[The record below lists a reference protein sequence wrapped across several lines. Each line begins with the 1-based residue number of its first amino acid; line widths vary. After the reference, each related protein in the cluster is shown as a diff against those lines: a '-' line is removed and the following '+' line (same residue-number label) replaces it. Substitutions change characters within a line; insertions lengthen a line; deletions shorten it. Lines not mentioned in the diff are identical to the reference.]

1 MNQNK
6 PFILQ
11 LWIIFI
17 LVTTINCNL
26 LTAQDTKPEASRF
39 TVVDQGNNPVAGA
52 KIYGSDGDFI
62 GETNET
68 GITYQAI
75 TSKFITI
82 KSERYDDKTIRIRA
96 HGEPVIVEM
105 QLRNVGYNKDLLI
118 PTGYAKTDKNS
129 ISSSVFHV
137 GNEIVDQNL
146 TASYAYG
153 LVGQVPGL
161 TVTPG
166 KGDGDPGDDDAS
178 IYIRGLNTLNYNY
191 PLILV
196 DNIDRNLF
204 DKGGAAT
211 ALSNLQIA
219 SEEIESITVLKDAA
233 AKAIYGMRGANGV
246 ILITTKR
253 GKKEPVKIRVTSD
266 YGVLNPLD
274 MPDYLNA
281 YDHAQLYNK
290 ALANDGK
297 APFYSASDL
306 EKYKNNSSPYSHPN
320 VNLYDEILSNH
331 TTQRSHSLTFSGG
344 NDFVRYSIIG
354 SYLRQDGLFKAGQ
367 NENYERYNIRS
378 NFNMNLSRTTELIMD
393 VAFRDEFSSGPT
405 TGTKEIMS
413 ILATTRPDAY
423 PLRYENGLLGGS
435 SQFTNNPD
443 GLLNNGINKYVR
455 KVYQGSVGVNQDLNS
470 ILNGLSAS
478 VYFSLDGYNQTAYG
492 KKGSFAVFEQKP
504 GTAGVEVTD
513 FLKFGLD
520 DPVKDQNEIT
530 SYRNF
535 GRIISGYGKLNWD
548 KAVGESR
555 INTSLI
561 MNQWLFSTT
570 GGDTEFAR
578 VDYGIQS
585 NYVLKDRYMAGV
597 TVSYSGS
604 EQFKKGNRFKLF
616 PALSVGWVLS
626 EEDFLANNPT
636 VNYLKIRTSYGL
648 TGNDKMGS
656 NRYLYSYF
664 WGGATG
670 YSFNQQNQNGY
681 WERWQPNPDITSEKS
696 IEFNIGADAE
706 FFKRQ
711 LFITADYFENKRT
724 NILGP
729 GSSTVPDIMGFEQ
742 LPFLNYGEVSNKGV
756 DGQIIWSKSI
766 KDFKYSLGL
775 NFMYAKSL
783 VVKASELERDANESY
798 LLKKG
803 KPVDQYWGLVSQ
815 GFFKTDQ
822 EISSSALQTFGTVK
836 PGNLKYQDMNGDNLI
851 NENDIFP
858 IGKGFFP
865 DLTYGIN
872 LGAGYRNFT
881 VKALLQGA
889 SEYSIFRESRENW
902 IRGEQKYSAF
912 AQNGWTPDNTNAT
925 YPRLTVS
932 EYANDQRRSTFW
944 LEDAT
949 YLRLKTAEI
958 RYTLPFELIKK
969 YQLLHC
975 SVYARGYNL
984 LTLSNVKGIDPEIPN
999 SGIDLY
1005 PNMRIINLGINI
1017 EF

>member
-6 PFILQ
+6 SFILQ

-17 LVTTINCNL
+17 LVTTINCNII
-26 LTAQDTKPEASRF
+26 TAQDTKPEASRF
-39 TVVDQGNNPVAGA
+39 TVVDQKNNPVAGA
-52 KIYGSDGDFI
+52 KIFDSNGDFI

-68 GITYQAI
+68 GVTYQVI

-82 KSERYDDKTIRIRA
+82 KSENYDDKTIRIRTQ
-96 HGEPVIVEM
+96 GEPVIVEM
-105 QLRNVGYNKDLLI
+105 QLRNEGYNKDLYI
-118 PTGYAKTDKNS
+118 PTGFTKTEKNR
-129 ISSSVFHV
+129 ISSAVFHV
-137 GNEIVDQNL
+137 GTEIVDQNL
-146 TASYAYG
+146 TASFAYS

-166 KGDGDPGDDDAS
+166 KGGGDPGDDDAL
-178 IYIRGLNTLNYNY
+178 IYIRGLNTLTYNF

-204 DKGGAAT
+204 DKGGAAS

-219 SEEIESITVLKDAA
+219 PEEIESITVLKDAA

-253 GKKEPVKIRVTSD
+253 GKKEPVKIRLTSNF
-266 YGVLNPLD
+266 GIVSPLD
-274 MPDYLNA
+274 MPEFLSA
-281 YDHAQLYNK
+281 FDHALLYNK
-290 ALANDGK
+290 ALVNDGK
-297 APFYSASDL
+297 APYYSDSDL

-320 VNLYDEILSNH
+320 VNLYDEILLNQ

-354 SYLRQDGLFKAGQ
+354 SYLKQDGLFKVGQ
-367 NENYERYNIRS
+367 NENFERYNIRS
-378 NFNMNLSRTTELIMD
+378 NFNMDLSSTTELIMD
-393 VAFRDEFSSGPT
+393 VAFRDEFSSAPT
-405 TGTKEIMS
+405 TGTKDILS
-413 ILATTRPDAY
+413 ILATTRPNAY

-435 SQFTNNPD
+435 SQYTNNPL
-443 GLLNNGINKYVR
+443 GLLNNGMNKYVR
-455 KVYQGSVGVNQDLNS
+455 KVYQGSVGINQNLDPL
-470 ILNGLSAS
+470 IKGLSAS
-478 VYFSLDGYNQTAYG
+478 VYFSLDGYNQTAFG
-492 KKGSFAVFEQKP
+492 KKGSFAVFQQKP
-504 GTAGVEVTD
+504 GTVGTDVAD

-520 DPVKDQNEIT
+520 DPLKDQNEIT

-535 GRIISGYGKLNWD
+535 GHIISGFGKLNWD
-548 KAVGESR
+548 KAFGESE

-585 NYVLKDRYMAGV
+585 NYALKDKYLAGV

-616 PALSVGWVLS
+616 PALSLGWVLS
-626 EEDFLANNPT
+626 KEAFLANSQT
-636 VNYLKIRTSYGL
+636 INYLKIRTSYGL
-648 TGNDKMGS
+648 TGNDKMGG

-681 WERWQPNPDITSEKS
+681 SEKWQPNPDITSEKS

-706 FFKRQ
+706 FFKGQ
-711 LFITADYFENKRT
+711 LFITADYFNNKRT

-729 GSSTVPDIMGFEQ
+729 GSATIPDVMGFEQ
-742 LPFLNYGEVSNKGV
+742 LPYINYGEVSNKGV
-756 DGQIIWSKSI
+756 DGQIVWVKTI
-766 KDFKYSLGL
+766 KDFKYSAGL
-775 NFMYAKSL
+775 NLMYAKSQVL
-783 VVKASELERDANESY
+783 KASELERGDNEKY
-798 LLKKG
+798 LLLKG

-815 GFFKTDQ
+815 GFFQTNQ

-851 NENDIFP
+851 NENDVFP

-865 DLTYGIN
+865 DITYGIN
-872 LGAGYRNFT
+872 LGAGYKNFS

-889 SEYSIFRESRENW
+889 SEYSIFRDSKENW

-912 AQNGWTPDNTNAT
+912 AQNGWAPDNTDAT

-944 LEDAT
+944 LEDAA

-958 RYTLPFELIKK
+958 RYTLPFEFIKK
-969 YQLLHC
+969 FQLLHC

-984 LTLSNVKGIDPEIPN
+984 ITFSKVKGIDPEIPN

-1005 PNMRIINLGINI
+1005 PNMRIINFGINI